1 MLLRETKGRAAWSQN
16 ISAHPGLVMLLV
28 RSWEHSG
35 GPGHVGDH
43 LHPNTGTGQTG
54 LAALRIIQ
62 GHDKC
67 FCEQPHLVQR
77 RRDETKLSCIE
88 QHTANTKILQEAQD
102 RGQT

>member
-16 ISAHPGLVMLLV
+16 ISAHLGLVMLLV

-43 LHPNTGTGQTG
+43 LHPNTGQTG
-54 LAALRIIQ
+54 L

-67 FCEQPHLVQR
+67 LCEQPHLVQR
-77 RRDETKLSCIE
+77 QRDETKLSCIE
-88 QHTANTKILQEAQD
+88 QHTANTKVLQDAQD